1 MNPIPTYEEILEG
14 CLNKVPSEM
23 YRGEGSIIYDAL
35 SPAVLELAQMYLE
48 VSNLLDLSMP
58 DTAVGTYL
66 DRIVSGYGLTRRQ
79 ATFALRKISCDQAL
93 EIGSRWSVDETTY
106 IIIEPMSDG
115 NYLARCEQV
124 GSIGNR
130 YSGKMESLDGASDA
144 NAILIDVV
152 ESGQDIE
159 TDESLRNRFYESVQ
173 RPATSGNV
181 HHYKIWATE
190 VEGVGDAKIFPL
202 WNGPGTVKVL
212 ITNTD
217 KLPADRSLIDKVAS
231 HIEEVRPIGANVTV
245 VAPTPKTLNIN
256 VTLEIGTDVLLETI
270 KQNLKTK
277 IQEYLQ
283 SITFK
288 KNIISYAIIGSL
300 ILDVD
305 GVIDYTD
312 LKLNNTAANIKLTEE
327 EIPTIGTLVVE
338 V

>member
-1 MNPIPTYEEILEG
+1 MTFEELIKSALEKVPNDMDKREGSLMHMALAPACFELAEVYMQLAYMADRTYVDTSTGEDLDKCCADMGIYRKQATQAIRKGVFNTEIPLGSRFGLEDTTYCVVEKIKDFEYKLECEQMGRIGNLYNGTLLPISYIKGLTTAELKDILISGEEIESDERLRERFF
-14 CLNKVPSEM
+14 LNVRM
-23 YRGEGSIIYDAL
+23 
-35 SPAVLELAQMYLE
+35 
-48 VSNLLDLSMP
+48 
-58 DTAVGTYL
+58 
-66 DRIVSGYGLTRRQ
+66 
-79 ATFALRKISCDQAL
+79 
-93 EIGSRWSVDETTY
+93 
-106 IIIEPMSDG
+106 
-115 NYLARCEQV
+115 
-124 GSIGNR
+124 
-130 YSGKMESLDGASDA
+130 
-144 NAILIDVV
+144 
-152 ESGQDIE
+152 
-159 TDESLRNRFYESVQ
+159 
-173 RPATSGNV
+173 PATSGNV

-217 KLPADRSLIDKVAS
+217 KIPADRSLINKVAS

-245 VAPTPKTLNIN
+245 VAPTPKTLDIH
-256 VTLEIGTDVLLETI
+256 VTLEIGADVLLEAI
-270 KQNLKTK
+270 KQNLKVK

-300 ILDVD
+300 ILDVE

-312 LKLNNTAANIKLTEE
+312 LKLNNTAANIRLTEE